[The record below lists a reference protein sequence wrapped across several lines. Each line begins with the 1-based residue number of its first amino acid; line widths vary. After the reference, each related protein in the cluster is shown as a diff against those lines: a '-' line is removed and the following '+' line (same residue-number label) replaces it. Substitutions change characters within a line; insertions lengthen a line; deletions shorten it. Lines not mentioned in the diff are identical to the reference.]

1 MNLGNS
7 KTVKTAVIAVLDGTP
22 TDEIKNG
29 LIFRCGPQRFRV
41 EAIAGDDANI
51 TRVGALEAVADG
63 GMSYK
68 ETPTKFEDKE
78 RFHELDVFQNPNPLT
93 EGPSGGYP
101 PFSKPKTGPV
111 TTPGLP
117 AENKNPAQSIV
128 EKVDVLGPE
137 RKSPRPPPFRSIQI
151 NEPTPDDRRWS
162 SLAIRLL
169 NAIDPEGFYRPSE
182 ETP

>member
-22 TDEIKNG
+22 TEEIKNG
-29 LIFRCGPQRFRV
+29 MTFRCGPQRFRV
-41 EAIAGDDANI
+41 DTVSGDDANI
-51 TRVGALEAVADG
+51 TRIGALEVSADG
-63 GMSYK
+63 GESFTD
-68 ETPTKFEDKE
+68 TPTKFEDKE
-78 RFHELDVFQNPNPLT
+78 RFHELDVFESPQVLT

-111 TTPGLP
+111 MTPGLP

-137 RKSPRPPPFRSIQI
+137 RKSPRPPPLRSTPV

-162 SLAIRLL
+162 SMAVRVM
-169 NAIDPEGFYRPSE
+169 NAIDPDYRPSE
-182 ETP
+182 ETS